1 MKKDKDLNN
10 LILILDD
17 EIFSNLSL
25 IWFNICIIYN

>member
-17 EIFSNLSL
+17 EIFSKSKSKSNMV
-25 IWFNICIIYN
+25 

>member
-17 EIFSNLSL
+17 EIFSNLNL
-25 IWFNICIIYN
+25 IWFNIYIIYN

>member
-17 EIFSNLSL
+17 EIFSNLNL